1 MRLKN
6 FLSLI
11 ALSIPSFIFAAP
23 SDYGRPWDV
32 PGYHSSGSGK
42 LFLVILIIAFI
53 YYVVK
58 SKPKKK

>member
-1 MRLKN
+1 MRLKS
-6 FLSLI
+6 FLSQI
-11 ALSIPSFIFAAP
+11 ALFIPSFIFAAP
-23 SDYGRPWDV
+23 SDHGRPWDV
-32 PGYHSSGSGK
+32 PGYHSNGSGK